1 MYYDL
6 EKQYLKILESIKKCG
21 GFPSRYSKLDFD
33 LAFEYA
39 IESVKLRIPVNVTSK
54 LWKPTV
60 CPNCS
65 NMLGEVCPGGYWE
78 NPHYDKCL
86 VCGQLLEWE
95 E

>member
-21 GFPSRYSKLDFD
+21 GFPSRYSELDID
-33 LAFEYA
+33 LA
-39 IESVKLRIPVNVTSK
+39 
-54 LWKPTV
+54 
-60 CPNCS
+60 
-65 NMLGEVCPGGYWE
+65 
-78 NPHYDKCL
+78 YDKCP

>member
-21 GFPSRYSKLDFD
+21 GFPSRYSEQDIN
-33 LAFEYA
+33 LALEYA

-54 LWKPTV
+54 LWKPTI

-65 NMLGEVCPGGYWE
+65 NILGEVCPCGYWE